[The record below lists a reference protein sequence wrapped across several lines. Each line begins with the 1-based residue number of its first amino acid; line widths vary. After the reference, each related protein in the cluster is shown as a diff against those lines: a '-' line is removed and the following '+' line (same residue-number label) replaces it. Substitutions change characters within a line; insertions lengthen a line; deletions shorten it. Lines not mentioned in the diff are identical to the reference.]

1 VQLSSSG
8 GLLPVE
14 LSGGLFAQISPYLP
28 ITWVVKAMKAS
39 LFGAFEGDWQ
49 HGLQLLAFAGLVASL
64 LACFVGRWR
73 YVKSAALRPT
83 LDL

>member
-1 VQLSSSG
+1 
-8 GLLPVE
+8 LLPVE

-49 HGLQLLAFAGLVASL
+49 HYLQLLVFAGLVTSL
-64 LACFVGRWR
+64 LACYVGRWR